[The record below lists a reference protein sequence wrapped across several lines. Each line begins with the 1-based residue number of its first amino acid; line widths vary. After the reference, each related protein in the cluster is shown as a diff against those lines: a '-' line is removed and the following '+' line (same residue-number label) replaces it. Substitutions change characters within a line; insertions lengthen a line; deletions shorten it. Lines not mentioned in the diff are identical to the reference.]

1 VEAQVC
7 ENGEGMKEGILNRAA
22 NRISNI
28 PFKRIL
34 DMPVKEILNIKI
46 AV

>member
-1 VEAQVC
+1 MEAQVC

-34 DMPVKEILNIKI
+34 DMPVKRILDIEV